1 MEILVY
7 QDQLIQIEK
16 KRGLID
22 WVNVLLVKFLAMRVR
37 FANSRFTELFDHGR
51 STYWYNWLR

>member
-1 MEILVY
+1 MLLD

-16 KRGLID
+16 YVIFID
-22 WVNVLLVKFLAMRVR
+22 SINVLLMKFLAMRVC

-51 STYWYNWLR
+51 STYWYNWLG

>member
-1 MEILVY
+1 MY

-22 WVNVLLVKFLAMRVR
+22 WVNVLLMKFLAMRVR